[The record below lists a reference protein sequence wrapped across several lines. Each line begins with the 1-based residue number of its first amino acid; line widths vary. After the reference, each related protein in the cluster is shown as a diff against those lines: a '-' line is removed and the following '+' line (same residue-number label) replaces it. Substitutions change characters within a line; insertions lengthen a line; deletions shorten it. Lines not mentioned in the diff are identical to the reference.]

1 MHDASS
7 RISYKPHT
15 PPPPSLTRSLGY
27 ETVLHLARHNA
38 SRIIIASRNRA
49 ASESKAREAH
59 AAVPSFRGV
68 IDIEELDLGN
78 FASVIAFSKRITSDP
93 RRLDV
98 VLANAGLSRVAF
110 KQTDDGYEQVLQVN
124 VLSTGLLALLLLP
137 KLEATARMGEPD
149 GAPAPL
155 KPHLTIV
162 SSEGESR
169 SRADREANPV
179 TVHYWANFPQH
190 ASPEPLLKTL
200 NQLETYVDG
209 QERYNVSK
217 LLDVYI
223 AREIAKLPAVTSG
236 AVVVNSV
243 NPGACP
249 SSRRML

>member
-1 MHDASS
+1 
-7 RISYKPHT
+7 
-15 PPPPSLTRSLGY
+15 
-27 ETVLHLARHNA
+27 VLHLARHNA

-49 ASESKAREAH
+49 ASETKAREAH

-68 IDIEELDLGN
+68 IDVEELDLGS
-78 FASVIAFSKRITSDP
+78 FASVIAFCKRINSDSG
-93 RRLDV
+93 RLDV

-110 KQTDDGYEQVLQVN
+110 KQTYDGYEQVLQVN

-137 KLEATARMGEPD
+137 KLEATARMGQPD

-162 SSEGESR
+162 SSEGEPASTCMGYKLGT
-169 SRADREANPV
+169 ALTA
-179 TVHYWANFPQH
+179 VHYWSTFPQH
-190 ASPEPLLKTL
+190 ASSEPLLKTL
-200 NQLETYVDG
+200 NQLETYVNG

-236 AVVVNSV
+236 AVTVNSV
-243 NPGACP
+243 NPGQSVHARAGRP
-249 SSRRML
+249 RRRSLMPQASANPVSATT